1 MINRYCALLF
11 WMMVALSTAGA
22 PACAGTGTDPSVI
35 VERHVRH
42 YLVEPDGTYLL
53 TVDDDR
59 TLTGPRGAHDHG
71 RFPIRSSTTLDEVV
85 SVDARIQKPDGRR
98 VPVPPGGIRAREVV
112 FPAAAAGDRL
122 VVHYVV
128 RRRTP
133 PLPGQFD
140 AVVTL
145 PPYVHRNTTVIVDMP
160 PTMPLHADAV
170 GFMPVPGDSPPGRRR
185 YQWRYVNGPDER
197 PAVDAVSVLDY
208 GRRLVVSTLP
218 DYPACAAAMQAAIAG
233 RAHAA
238 AADAALAHRVTAG
251 LPDARAR
258 VLALAGWVR
267 DHVRDGDGND
277 RAARLDALLATTGIA
292 GTRALVNGANVY
304 QLPGVPALSVLDRTI
319 VYVPELDLFL
329 DPAAASVKTG
339 FLPSAL
345 LGKPVLLLKSAT
357 FAMTPVLQPQ
367 QIRTVAAVDVGRGT
381 FSVARTIAGARAD
394 GDDHVRTMLTG
405 AADDIGGLRTRG
417 ALATT
422 WHAWSAVD
430 AAVARL
436 LQERERRVDFVCA
449 AIDVEDETRV
459 RLPRGAHVG
468 ALPGPASVISGGLF
482 YRATYMR
489 ENDALLVRRRLTFR
503 HGRATCTPQDALAM
517 RPALERIRR
526 DLDRRV
532 TVAGSASGGRI
543 AAKGVPPTARS
554 QPGHGLVRELE
565 TQVDAV
571 AAGTVAA
578 GPAGDL
584 DEAAAQEKA
593 GRVRVRVDRHVA
605 GPQLAAGHVQQ
616 AVGQQRAADAGAVA
630 VRPHEAEHEG
640 TEVVERGQFVAAE
653 RDDLAGVD
661 GHEQGPVRVV
671 ERGTQP

>member
-1 MINRYCALLF
+1 MISRYCALLF
-11 WMMVALSTAGA
+11 WMMVALSMAGA
-22 PACAGTGTDPSVI
+22 PACAGTGTDPAVI
-35 VERHVRH
+35 VERHVHH

-59 TLTGPRGAHDHG
+59 TLTGPRAAHDHG
-71 RFPIRSSTTLDEVV
+71 RFLIRSGTTLDEVV
-85 SVDARIQKPDGRR
+85 SVDAHVQKPDGRR
-98 VPVPPGGIRAREVV
+98 VPVPPGGIRDREIV
-112 FPAAAAGDRL
+112 FPAATVGDRL
-122 VVHYVV
+122 LVHYVV

-170 GFMPVPGDSPPGRRR
+170 GFVPVAGDSPPGRRR

-197 PAVDAVSVLDY
+197 PEADAVSVLDY

-218 DYPACAAAMQAAIAG
+218 DYPACAAATHAAIAG

-238 AADAALAHRVTAG
+238 PADAALAHGVTAG

-258 VLALAGWVR
+258 VLALAEWVR
-267 DHVRDGDGND
+267 NHVRDGDGND
-277 RAARLDALLATTGIA
+277 RTARLGSLLAAAGIA
-292 GTRALVNGANVY
+292 STPALVNGDNAY
-304 QLPGVPALSVLDRTI
+304 RLPGVPALSVLDRTI
-319 VYVPELDLFL
+319 VYVPDLDLFL

-339 FLPSAL
+339 NLPPAL

-381 FSVARTIAGARAD
+381 FSVARTISGAPAD
-394 GDDHVRTMLTG
+394 GDDRARTMLTG
-405 AADDIGGLRTRG
+405 AADDIGGLRTNG

-436 LQERERRVDFVCA
+436 LRERERRMDFVCA
-449 AIDVEDETRV
+449 AVDVEDETRV

-468 ALPGPASVISGGLF
+468 ALPGPASVISGGIF
-482 YRATYMR
+482 YRATYTR

-543 AAKGVPPTARS
+543 AAKGVPPPARL
-554 QPGHGLVRELE
+554 QPGHGLVREFE
-565 TQVDAV
+565 TQVDTV
-571 AAGTVAA
+571 AARAVAA

-593 GRVRVRVDRHVA
+593 GRVRMRVDRHVA
-605 GPQLAAGHVQQ
+605 GSQLATGHVQQ

-630 VRPHEAEHEG
+630 VGPHEAEHEG
-640 TEVVERGQFVAAE
+640 AEVVELGQFVAAE

-661 GHEQGPVRVV
+661 GDEQGPVRVV
-671 ERGTQP
+671 QRGTQP

>member
-1 MINRYCALLF
+1 
-11 WMMVALSTAGA
+11 MMVALSTAGA
-22 PACAGTGTDPSVI
+22 PACAGTGTDPAVI

-53 TVDDDR
+53 TVDDER
-59 TLTGPRGAHDHG
+59 TLTGPRAAQDHG

-85 SVDARIQKPDGRR
+85 SVDAHVQKPDGRR
-98 VPVPPGGIRAREVV
+98 VPVPPGGIRDREVV

-145 PPYVHRNTTVIVDMP
+145 PPYVHRNTTVIYDMP

-170 GFMPVPGDSPPGRRR
+170 GFVPVPGDSPPGRRR

-197 PAVDAVSVLDY
+197 PEVDAVSVLDY

-218 DYPACAAAMQAAIAG
+218 DYPAFAAAMHASMAA
-233 RAHAA
+233 RTRPSP
-238 AADAALAHRVTAG
+238 ADAVLAHRVTAG

-267 DHVRDGDGND
+267 DHVRDGDGSD
-277 RAARLDALLATTGIA
+277 RAARLHALLAAAGIA
-292 GTRALVNGANVY
+292 GTPVLVNGANVY

-329 DPAAASVKTG
+329 DPAAASVRTG
-339 FLPSAL
+339 YLPSAL

-367 QIRTVAAVDVGRGT
+367 QIRTVAAVDVGNGT
-381 FSVARTIAGARAD
+381 FSVARTVTGAPAD
-394 GDDHVRTMLTG
+394 GDDRARTMLTG
-405 AADDIGGLRTRG
+405 AADDIGGLRTNG

-449 AIDVEDETRV
+449 AVDVEDETRV

-468 ALPGPASVISGGLF
+468 PLPGPASVISGGLF
-482 YRATYMR
+482 YRATYTR

-532 TVAGSASGGRI
+532 SVTGSASGGRI
-543 AAKGVPPTARS
+543 AAKGIPPPARA
-554 QPGHGLVRELE
+554 QRDDGLVRELE

-584 DEAAAQEKA
+584 DEAAAAEEA
-593 GRVRVRVDRHVA
+593 GRVRMRIDRHVA
-605 GPQLAAGHVQQ
+605 GSQLASGHVQQ

-630 VRPHEAEHEG
+630 VGPHEAEHEG
-640 TEVVERGQFVAAE
+640 AEVVELGQFIAAE
-653 RDDLAGVD
+653 RDDLASLD
-661 GHEQGPVRVV
+661 GDEQRAVRVV
-671 ERGTQP
+671 QRGTQP